1 MKNNEFTIKEGENAM
16 SADNQQ
22 ERLDG
27 NWISGFVDGEG
38 CFHVAINKIPKMTLG
53 WQVLP
58 EFRVVQHVR
67 DIKLLEQ
74 IRDTLGMGVVRRN
87 NVDRYEVRVRNLREL
102 NVLIGYF
109 KKHPLNTK
117 KKNDFKIFKEII
129 EMMNRKEHL
138 TKEGL
143 LEIAKKTSLMNRQ
156 SKNQLSRILRDY
168 TPKTSP
174 EKML

>member
-87 NVDRYEVRVRNLREL
+87 NFDRYEVRVRNLREL
-102 NVLIGYF
+102 NVLIGFFEKY
-109 KKHPLNTK
+109 PLHTK

-143 LEIAKKTSLMNRQ
+143 LKIAKKTSLMNRQ

-168 TPKTSP
+168 TPKTSS